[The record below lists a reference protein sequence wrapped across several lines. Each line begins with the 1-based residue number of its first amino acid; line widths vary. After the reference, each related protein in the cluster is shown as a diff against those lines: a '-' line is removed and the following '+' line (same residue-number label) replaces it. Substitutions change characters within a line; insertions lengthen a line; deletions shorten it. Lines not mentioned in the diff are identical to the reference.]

1 MTISDFLN
9 YPYYYELANLYLRFN
24 RFQLTFVGFVN
35 LANINDLKLVATVY
49 NSGAQ
54 NSNVNKS
61 GITSQEISLTRVFIN
76 TFEGSMEAGRNTNSP
91 LFFSAYFRRSRLWN
105 SYRRMVLVRYDIW
118 YFVFQGLLDWKPIFA
133 LNISFGLSFHNKA
146 FLSFFTC

>member
-91 LFFSAYFRRSRLWN
+91 LFFSAYFRRSRL
-105 SYRRMVLVRYDIW
+105 
-118 YFVFQGLLDWKPIFA
+118 
-133 LNISFGLSFHNKA
+133 
-146 FLSFFTC
+146 